1 MKEYGLQMKILNTYK
16 CLNLQ
21 LHYLPLMMTIKKINF
36 TSTFLW
42 DSCFYLALLVY
53 GVGLFV
59 EILEPDAS
67 LYAELSREIFVSGNY
82 WDIMLRGVDWLD
94 KPQLQFWMTAC
105 AYHLFHN
112 LLIGYKLPAIL
123 AVLISVWYT
132 HQFAAQFYAAQ
143 QAKLAA
149 LILMT
154 AQHIIT
160 SNMDVRAEPYLTLFT
175 IMGLYHIA
183 LFLDTRKQFHLFVC
197 SMALAALIMTK
208 GIFTIIPI
216 AAGVGCALLYKKEWK
231 SIFHWQWL
239 LCIAI
244 TLICTIPAL
253 YAYYQQFDMH
263 PEKIVFG
270 QQNVSGI
277 RFFLYDSQF
286 GRFFN
291 NGPIKGDGDPFFF
304 VHTLLWAFLPW
315 AFIAY
320 YALFQKSKQLLLRK
334 TNTEHYTYFGF
345 MVMFLIF
352 SASKFQLAHYLNP
365 IFPLLAIICA
375 DAIVKASA
383 KAIRILTMF
392 QVGTLVLLLLAATCL
407 IYFFQTD
414 MLHIDTILIMVVFI
428 ALGIFV
434 FTQKNKIPFA
444 KLIFMPT
451 LIVLSINYYLNREF
465 YPELTKYQ
473 SETAFA
479 DFYLKEQLPVDSL
492 ATLNFLEFGASFKLN
507 TAIPAYELNNVTR
520 KAIANKYIFTSAAGL
535 AKIDSFHL
543 PKKIIKT
550 FNGFHVTMLTG
561 EFINKSTRASVLTPS
576 YLVKLEQ

>member
-320 YALFQKSKQLLLRK
+320 YALFQKSKHLLLRK